1 MNEPDEMREE
11 RDMYLKYLILSL
23 SNGKL
28 VPPFAKA
35 PPPGLRPLS
44 SVVPRSV
51 HNHIFKGKYTTG
63 DGHPLKED
71 TGFNN
76 RYSLPDEIEPSL
88 FFNRQPVPRNGGI
101 VYAAAFSTK

>member
-1 MNEPDEMREE
+1 MDEHDEMREE

-51 HNHIFKGKYTTG
+51 HNHIFKSKYAKG
-63 DGHPLKED
+63 DCLPPKD
-71 TGFNN
+71 TGLKT

-88 FFNRQPVPRNGGI
+88 FFSRQPIPRNGGI